1 MKRLAM
7 VGFTGLACIVAS
19 ALCAG
24 PEGEREVPGARTSAN
39 VLGWPSV
46 FGPPRHEV
54 DLGYV
59 MRGTPLGN
67 PPAALFETVR
77 PTGPRCRYRFL
88 DTPQGAPGGIYEAG
102 SIVMNAPYPVF
113 RSPGVIGRE
122 VTITQEELQGRLD
135 EPGYGFGYDQP
146 QVLTQAAEESD
157 GAE

>member
-1 MKRLAM
+1 M
-7 VGFTGLACIVAS
+7 VGFRGWACTLAS
-19 ALCAG
+19 DPGAG

-39 VLGWPSV
+39 VLGWPAAL
-46 FGPPRHEV
+46 GPPPKDV

-77 PTGPRCRYRFL
+77 PTGPRCRYRVL
-88 DTPQGAPGGIYEAG
+88 DTPEGAPGGIYEAG
-102 SIVMNAPYPVF
+102 SIVMNAPYPLF
-113 RSPGVIGRE
+113 RSPVVIERE
-122 VTITQEELQGRLD
+122 VTISHAELQGRLD